1 MQLIKLKEVIN
12 KTCLSRSS
20 IYDYVDRGLFPKPVK
35 LGARSVAWVLSE
47 VDEWILIRI
56 NDRNVF
62 MHGRHVYHLCRKSKS
77 PETARKPHTCTNRK
91 QQGHQL
97 RETIMRRHH
106 SSIFLYYLLV
116 FRGIRFQLLLQFRNY
131 LFCETPLLF
140 VFKIFLKKQNL

>member
-56 NDRNVF
+56 NDRNV
-62 MHGRHVYHLCRKSKS
+62 
-77 PETARKPHTCTNRK
+77 
-91 QQGHQL
+91 
-97 RETIMRRHH
+97 
-106 SSIFLYYLLV
+106 
-116 FRGIRFQLLLQFRNY
+116 
-131 LFCETPLLF
+131 
-140 VFKIFLKKQNL
+140 